1 MGDRRGYDRRLTG
14 IFFEGL
20 KGFFAVR
27 RPLKCGILLQELKK
41 RSTLV

>member
-1 MGDRRGYDRRLTG
+1 MGDRRGYDRRLTEV
-14 IFFEGL
+14 FFEGL

-27 RPLKCGILLQELKK
+27 RPLECGILLQQLKK